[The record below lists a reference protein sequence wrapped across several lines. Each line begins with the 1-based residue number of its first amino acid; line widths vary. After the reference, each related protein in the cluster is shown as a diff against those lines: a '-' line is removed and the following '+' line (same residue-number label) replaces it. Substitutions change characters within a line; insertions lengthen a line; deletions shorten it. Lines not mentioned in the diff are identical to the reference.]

1 MSTENNE
8 DRKEMNKNKPKT
20 NNKMETFGL
29 YFELISS
36 KESQNIN
43 ITSTLIL
50 KNNALPMR

>member
-8 DRKEMNKNKPKT
+8 DSKEMNKNKPKT